1 MAWPRKDTTG
11 QILLSKGL
19 ITEETLN
26 RALEEHRSS
35 GKRLGDVLV
44 DMGAV
49 SRSQVLAA
57 LSEQLAVDIW
67 NPGLQPPTSD
77 ALRLLPEAFARS
89 RKVLPVSVRGQNL
102 LVAMEDPTN
111 LSVLEEIRV
120 RTGLQ
125 PIPLLSSAEAIEQA
139 LDRYYTLGKIES
151 EVRARV
157 SPVQSTSSSPTVKE
171 AASPAANMVNHLL
184 NEAIRFDASDIHI
197 EPLEDRTRLRYRID
211 GVLWEIM
218 SVPAEAHA
226 ALVTRLKVMAG
237 VDVAESRLPQDGR
250 FTFQSEGV
258 RYNVR
263 LSTMPVEYGEKVVL
277 RILGKVGAGNDLYSL
292 GFSPDFTEKLVRVL
306 RRPSGLILVAGPSGS
321 GKSTTL
327 AACLNFLNDG
337 HKNIVTVEDPVEHII
352 PGVNQVQV
360 NAKAGLTFPVVLRHV
375 LRQDPDCIMIGEIRD
390 SETVNIAIRAAL
402 TGHLVLATLHSN
414 DSIEALVRLKEM
426 GCDPYLITATLAG
439 VVSQRLLRRLCPHCK
454 ERYELDERTSQEIG
468 HLLAAIGAEDI
479 GGTCRAHEGF
489 SIQDLERKEQSGSAP
504 GESRRE
510 LPGSGDSAL
519 AIRGQEL
526 WKAVG
531 CDRCSGRGYLG
542 RKVVG
547 EILVPGD
554 ELRSQFIKGAS
565 LAELRRIAMKGGFR
579 PLISEACNVLLA
591 GETSVEDLIRV
602 FYPESRPM

>member
-1 MAWPRKDTTG
+1 MAWTRKDATG

-49 SRSQVLAA
+49 SRSDVLAA
-57 LSEQLAVDIW
+57 LSEQLSVDIW
-67 NPGLQPPTSD
+67 DPGLEPPALE
-77 ALRLLPEAFARS
+77 ALRLLPETFARN
-89 RKVLPVSVRGQNL
+89 RKVLPLSVREQNL
-102 LVAMEDPTN
+102 LVAMEDPAN
-111 LSVLEEIRV
+111 LAILQEIRV

-125 PIPLLSSAEAIEQA
+125 PVPLLSSAEAIEQA
-139 LDRYYTLGKIES
+139 LDRYYTLGRIES

-157 SPVQSTSSSPTVKE
+157 TPATATQFRPEKE

-184 NEAIRFDASDIHI
+184 NEAVRFDASDIHI
-197 EPLEDRTRLRYRID
+197 EPLEDRTRVRYRVD

-250 FTFQSEGV
+250 FTFQSGGS

-277 RILGKVGAGNDLYSL
+277 RILGKVGTATDIYSL
-292 GFSPDFTEKLVRVL
+292 GFSPEFIEKLLSLL

-327 AACLNFLNDG
+327 AACLSFLNDG

-360 NAKAGLTFPVVLRHV
+360 NVKAGLTFPVVLRHV

-454 ERYELDERTSQEIG
+454 ERYELDDRTTQEIG
-468 HLLAAIGAEDI
+468 HVLAAIGAGYI
-479 GGTCRAHEGF
+479 GGTGEAEEGF
-489 SIQDLERKEQSGSAP
+489 SIPGVEGKERRGSTPNEPFRA
-504 GESRRE
+504 S
-510 LPGSGDSAL
+510 PGSGPSAPE
-519 AIRGQEL
+519 IGGQAL
-526 WKAVG
+526 WKPVG

-554 ELRSQFIKGAS
+554 ELRAEFVKGAA
-565 LAELRRIAMKGGFR
+565 LAELKRIAAKGGFR
-579 PLISEACNVLLA
+579 TLLKEACNALLA
-591 GETSVEDLIRV
+591 GETSIEDITRV
-602 FYPESRPM
+602 FYPESRQS